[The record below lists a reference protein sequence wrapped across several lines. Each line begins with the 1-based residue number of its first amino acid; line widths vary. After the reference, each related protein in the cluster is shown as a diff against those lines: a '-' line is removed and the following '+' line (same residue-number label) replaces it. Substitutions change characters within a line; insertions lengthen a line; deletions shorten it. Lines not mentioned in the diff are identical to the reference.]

1 MTDAAR
7 TVFVTGAGGQLGS
20 EIRAV
25 AERYPYRFV
34 FFNHGELDIGDAADV
49 RAKIAPK
56 AEDII
61 INAAAYTAVDR
72 AEEETEAAD
81 RANHLGPKN
90 LAELARDSG
99 CLLIHI
105 STDYVFNGELAR
117 PYREDDQVDP
127 VSVYGATK
135 LKGEQAILE
144 SGARALIV
152 RTSWVFSSFGSNFVK
167 TMLKLGRERDKLSI
181 IFEQSG
187 TPTYARDLATTILDM
202 AGAIPDGLE
211 LPQIYHYSN
220 EGVISWYDFT
230 KAILELAGVACEV
243 APIEIKD
250 YPLPARRPV
259 NSVLNKGKIKKDFG
273 ITIPYWRDSLRDCL
287 AILLGPV
294 NTNPIGPVASEK
306 ASIKARGEKF
316 GCSK

>member
-1 MTDAAR
+1 MTDPAR

-25 AERYPYRFV
+25 SGRYPYNFV
-34 FFNHGELDIGDAADV
+34 FFSHGELDIGDAGDV
-49 RAKIAPK
+49 RAKIKAK

-72 AEEETEAAD
+72 AEEETQAAD
-81 RANHLGPKN
+81 RVNHLGPKN

-127 VSVYGATK
+127 LSVYGVTK

-144 SGARALIV
+144 AGARALIV

-167 TMLKLGRERDKLSI
+167 TMLKLGQERDKLSI

-187 TPTYARDLATTILDM
+187 SPTYARDLAVAVLDM
-202 AGAIPDGLE
+202 AENIPEGLE

-230 KAILELAGVACEV
+230 KAILELAGVNCEV
-243 APIEIKD
+243 APIEVKD
-250 YPLPARRPV
+250 YPLPARRPI

-287 AILLGPV
+287 AILLKE
-294 NTNPIGPVASEK
+294 TN
-306 ASIKARGEKF
+306 
-316 GCSK
+316 